1 MNQTKTSYKEEARM
15 ALARRDLKKAL
26 ENYQSHCLVE
36 PTDLRSGLK
45 LGEVLERL
53 GRKEEAVKAYR
64 GVAEAYAE
72 EGYLLQA
79 ISVSKIILRIDP
91 SLKEVHDRLAQLYIE
106 KSEESEPSL
115 SRV

>member
-1 MNQTKTSYKEEARM
+1 MNQTGTFYKEEARM

-26 ENYQSHCLVE
+26 EIYQNHCLLE
-36 PTDLRSGLK
+36 PDDLRSCLK

-64 GVAEAYAE
+64 EVAETYARD
-72 EGYLLQA
+72 GYLRQA

-106 KSEESEPSL
+106 KSGKNNPL
-115 SRV
+115 QT

>member
-1 MNQTKTSYKEEARM
+1 MSQTGTFYKEEARM

-26 ENYQSHCLVE
+26 ENYQNHCLLE
-36 PTDLRSGLK
+36 PNDLRSRLK

-91 SLKEVHDRLAQLYIE
+91 SLKEVYDRLAQLYIE
-106 KSEESEPSL
+106 KTGERSPL
-115 SRV
+115 QT